1 MLVDWLHKKDDEVA
15 RSASI
20 TTTKRWRELSHE
32 RGLDTNFTYMNY
44 ASRDE
49 NPHASYGEENVQR
62 LKKVVLKYDLTQVFQ
77 RLQNSGFLLSKL

>member
-1 MLVDWLHKKDDEVA
+1 
-15 RSASI
+15 
-20 TTTKRWRELSHE
+20 
-32 RGLDTNFTYMNY
+32 MNY